1 MKRTFS
7 ITFAAL
13 GWFAVVAQYF
23 IMMENR
29 VESPVETT
37 IRFFTFFTILTNI
50 LVATYFTLSALNPN
64 PERTSFIGRPGAL
77 TAITLYI
84 TIVGLVYQIVLR
96 QIWEP
101 HGLQKIVDELLHSV
115 IPVLT
120 LVYWYLYE
128 QKSDIKF
135 RQIGSWLIY
144 PGCYLLFILAR
155 GSFSDF
161 YPYPFIDVLA
171 LGYKKVVLNSIVM
184 LGVFV
189 AIAFLLVGLGR
200 RVDGRDNFGKI

>member
-7 ITFAAL
+7 ITSATL
-13 GWFAVVAQYF
+13 GWFAVVAQFF

-37 IRFFTFFTILTNI
+37 IRFLTFFTILTNL
-50 LVATYFTLSALNPN
+50 LVATYFTLSALKPN
-64 PERTSFIGRPGAL
+64 AERTSLIGRPGTL

-96 QIWEP
+96 QVWEP
-101 HGLQKIVDELLHSV
+101 QGLQKIVDELLHSV
-115 IPVLT
+115 IPILT

-128 QKSDIKF
+128 QKSDVKF
-135 RQIGSWLIY
+135 HQIGSWLIY
-144 PGCYLLFILAR
+144 PGCYLLFVLAR
-155 GSFSDF
+155 GSFSHF
-161 YPYPFIDVLA
+161 YPYPFIDILA

-200 RVDGRDNFGKI
+200 RGNRTI